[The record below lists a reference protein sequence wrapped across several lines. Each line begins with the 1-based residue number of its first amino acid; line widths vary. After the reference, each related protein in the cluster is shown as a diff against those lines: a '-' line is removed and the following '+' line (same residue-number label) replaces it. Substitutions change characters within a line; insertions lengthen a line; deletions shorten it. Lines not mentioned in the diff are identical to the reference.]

1 MIILIEVNIQ
11 ITEYYGRDINNP
23 AQKLQK
29 NNTFWQKAQQFNWE
43 ESAVFKQRQCTND
56 KDVNRDT

>member
-1 MIILIEVNIQ
+1 MIILIKVNTQ

-23 AQKLQK
+23 AQKLQR
-29 NNTFWQKAQQFNWE
+29 NNTFWQKAQQFHGE